1 MDCGLAVFFTCLS
14 LQIDEI
20 FSGDKQ
26 LVEEIMFDI
35 RQIEEQEKD
44 PNQDQEDDEE
54 DKEQ

>member
-1 MDCGLAVFFTCLS
+1 

-44 PNQDQEDDEE
+44 PNQEQGNDDE
-54 DKEQ
+54 DKE